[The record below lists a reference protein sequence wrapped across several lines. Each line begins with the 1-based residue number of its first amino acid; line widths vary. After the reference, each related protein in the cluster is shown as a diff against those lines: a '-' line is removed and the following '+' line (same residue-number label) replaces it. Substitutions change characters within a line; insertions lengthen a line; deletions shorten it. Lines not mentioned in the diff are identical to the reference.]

1 MALAERQLRARFGE
15 GLVDHRTYVIASDGD
30 LMEGISHE
38 ACSLAGHQRLDRLIV
53 LYDDN
58 QISID
63 GSTSL
68 AFSDDTVKRFA
79 AYGWHSTAID
89 GHDPAQVE
97 QALRARRTATGRP

>member
-38 ACSLAGHQRLDRLIV
+38 ASSFAGHQRLDRLIV

-58 QISID
+58 HISID

-79 AYGWHSTAID
+79 AYGWHSVGD
-89 GHDPAQVE
+89 
-97 QALRARRTATGRP
+97 RRP